1 MISDEFN
8 AAIAAMT
15 DTDDL
20 DCEVTGNREIDEASA
35 ALLALRIARAFDN
48 DFASAAA
55 FAFDRAKRYLARGDY
70 DQANYWCAVDCIIR
84 DQPDGA
90 FPSMELN

>member
-1 MISDEFN
+1 MFSDEFD
-8 AAIAAMT
+8 AAVVVGL
-15 DTDDL
+15 DTVDL

-55 FAFDRAKRYLARGDY
+55 FAFDRAKRYLARGDF
-70 DQANYWCAVDCIIR
+70 DRANYWCAVDCIIQ
-84 DQPDGA
+84 DLPDGA
-90 FPSMELN
+90 FPSMDLN